1 MEWRSSSQWRRGS
14 ATPPSESCTSLFL
27 SYLHKCSVEI
37 LGCPFRFLRIKCPIF
52 PRLSSVPEPPQIT
65 RHMEPQTV
73 MSGRLV
79 RFSAQVSGL
88 PPPQVFWYKDSQLLS
103 TSFTCKFLHDG
114 DEHTLMLLEVF
125 PEDAAIY
132 SCSAKNDYGE
142 ATSSAPLIVQGTRAV
157 LVVII
162 LWLPPLGSG
171 FVSGSGCQTHE
182 HTLMCAALWS
192 TL

>member
-1 MEWRSSSQWRRGS
+1 RVCNKLHCRKRFTINV
-14 ATPPSESCTSLFL
+14 TP
-27 SYLHKCSVEI
+27 I
-37 LGCPFRFLRIKCPIF
+37 LVL
-52 PRLSSVPEPPQIT
+52 PEPPQIT

-142 ATSSAPLIVQGTRAV
+142 ATSSAPLIVQGTPGEELSEWG
-157 LVVII
+157 LVV
-162 LWLPPLGSG
+162 PRHPQ
-171 FVSGSGCQTHE
+171 C
-182 HTLMCAALWS
+182 
-192 TL
+192 